1 MHTIKKLKR
10 TIVFILKLALFA
22 SLFGIFFGIF
32 GINNPWLFNLS
43 RTTGVTMVTFVVL
56 GVALMQVYGGYAIGT
71 QKSRPIVHSMALAT
85 IITDLVTHLQLSIMN
100 TSEKNNAHFV
110 YETPERLLL
119 VILLQLVVI
128 VFFAYFG
135 NYIYFSLEPPEKCCV
150 ISSSRQSLG
159 NIIPK
164 VDRFRKQY
172 EVDEIIRY
180 DDPKVLDVIAR
191 NDTVFLYDVPIKERI
206 HLIEYCY
213 QKQKNIYYNF
223 EMIDVV
229 SQGAKYV
236 TLDDKSMV
244 MYTAKD
250 LTMEQ
255 RIAKRVMDLALSLV
269 GLIVASPIMLVCAIA
284 IKAEDGGHVFYK
296 QKRLTKYGRVFEV
309 YKFRT
314 MKEENSIHKSVTEN
328 DDRITKVG
336 KYLRKFRV
344 DELPQLLNILKGDM
358 TIVGPRPEMLE
369 NVEKYTEELPEFS
382 YRLRMKAGLTGLA
395 QISGK
400 YNTSPKDKLVMDLM
414 YIENYSIWMDIKLIF
429 QTITVFLKASEST
442 EAFGSQELYDF
453 DEDRERKRKA
463 AQEGKDAPKE
473 GEKGRKGEPHGHQ
486 GIFAPGVPRHGGG
499 VLPKSGGRHGF
510 GEAAVRHHRQP
521 GNPHAR
527 RGRPGHPGNAAG

>member
-1 MHTIKKLKR
+1 MHTMIKKLKR
-10 TIVFILKLALFA
+10 TVVFILKLALFA

-32 GINNPWLFNLS
+32 GIHNPWLFNLS

-56 GVALMQVYGGYAIGT
+56 GIALMSVYGGYSIGT
-71 QKSRPIVHSMALAT
+71 QKSKPIVHSMALAT
-85 IITDLVTHLQLSIMN
+85 IMTDLVTHLQLSIMN
-100 TSEKNNAHFV
+100 TSEKNNDHFV
-110 YETPERLLL
+110 YETPHLLLL
-119 VILLQLVVI
+119 VIFLQIIVI

-135 NYIYFSLEPPEKCCV
+135 NYVYFSLEPPEKCCV

-164 VDRFRKQY
+164 IQRFRKQY
-172 EVDEIIRY
+172 EIDEIIRY
-180 DDPKVLDVIAR
+180 DDPNILDVILR
-191 NDTVFLYDVPIKERI
+191 SNTVFLYDVPAKERND
-206 HLIEYCY
+206 LISFCY
-213 QKQKNIYYNF
+213 QTQKNIYYNF
-223 EMIDVV
+223 ETIDVV

-255 RIAKRVMDLALSLV
+255 RIVKRLTDLAVSIV
-269 GLIVASPIMLVCAIA
+269 GLIVASPIMLGCAIA
-284 IKAEDGGHVFYK
+284 IKLDDGGKIFYK

-314 MKEENSIHKSVTEN
+314 MKEDNSVHRSVTEN
-328 DDRITKVG
+328 DDRITRVG
-336 KYLRKFRV
+336 RVLRKFRI
-344 DELPQLLNILKGDM
+344 DELPQLINILNGDM
-358 TIVGPRPEMLE
+358 TVVGPRPEMLE

-414 YIENYSIWMDIKLIF
+414 YIENYSIWQDFKLIF

-442 EAFGSQELYDF
+442 EAFGKEELYDF
-453 DEDRERKRKA
+453 DNDRERDRKPA
-463 AQEGKDAPKE
+463 AKPDSDKDKDTHNE
-473 GEKGRKGEPHGHQ
+473 EDDHGD
-486 GIFAPGVPRHGGG
+486 
-499 VLPKSGGRHGF
+499 
-510 GEAAVRHHRQP
+510 
-521 GNPHAR
+521 
-527 RGRPGHPGNAAG
+527 

>member
-1 MHTIKKLKR
+1 MIKKLKR
-10 TIVFILKLALFA
+10 TVVFILKLALFA

-56 GVALMQVYGGYAIGT
+56 GIALMSVYGGYSIGT
-71 QKSRPIVHSMALAT
+71 QKSKPIVHSMALAT
-85 IITDLVTHLQLSIMN
+85 IMTDLVTHLQLSIMN
-100 TSEKNNAHFV
+100 TSEKNNDHFV
-110 YETPERLLL
+110 YETPHLLLL
-119 VILLQLVVI
+119 VMVLQILVI

-135 NYIYFSLEPPEKCCV
+135 NYVYFSLEPPERCCV

-164 VDRFRKQY
+164 VQRFKKQY
-172 EVDEIIRY
+172 EIDEIIRY
-180 DDPKVLDVIAR
+180 DDPDILDVILR
-191 NDTVFLYDVPIKERI
+191 SNTVFLYDVPIKERND
-206 HLIEYCY
+206 LISFCY
-213 QKQKNIYYNF
+213 QTQKNIYYNF
-223 EMIDVV
+223 ETIDVV

-236 TLDDKSMV
+236 TLDDKSLV

-255 RIAKRVMDLALSLV
+255 RIVKRLTDLAVSIV
-269 GLIVASPIMLVCAIA
+269 GLIVASPIMLGCAIA
-284 IKAEDGGHVFYK
+284 IKLDDGGKVFYK

-328 DDRITKVG
+328 DDRITRVG
-336 KYLRKFRV
+336 KVLRKFRI
-344 DELPQLLNILKGDM
+344 DELPQLLNILNGDM
-358 TIVGPRPEMLE
+358 TVVGPRPEMLE

-414 YIENYSIWMDIKLIF
+414 YIENYSIWQDFKLIF

-442 EAFGSQELYDF
+442 EAFGKEELYDF
-453 DEDRERKRKA
+453 DNGRERDRKP
-463 AQEGKDAPKE
+463 APKE
-473 GEKGRKGEPHGHQ
+473 EEN
-486 GIFAPGVPRHGGG
+486 GG
-499 VLPKSGGRHGF
+499 K
-510 GEAAVRHHRQP
+510 
-521 GNPHAR
+521 
-527 RGRPGHPGNAAG
+527 

>member
-56 GVALMQVYGGYAIGT
+56 GIALMQVYGGYAIGT

-164 VDRFRKQY
+164 IDRFRKQY

-358 TIVGPRPEMLE
+358 TVVGPRPEMLE
-369 NVEKYTEELPEFS
+369 NVEKYTEALPEFS

-395 QISGK
+395 QIYGK

-414 YIENYSIWMDIKLIF
+414 YIENYSIWQDFKLIF
-429 QTITVFLKASEST
+429 QTVTVFLKASEST
-442 EAFGSQELYDF
+442 EAFGVEELYDF
-453 DEDRERKRKA
+453 DEDRERNRKA
-463 AQEGKDAPKE
+463 KKRGQPRQEKE
-473 GEKGRKGEPHGHQ
+473 
-486 GIFAPGVPRHGGG
+486 
-499 VLPKSGGRHGF
+499 
-510 GEAAVRHHRQP
+510 
-521 GNPHAR
+521 
-527 RGRPGHPGNAAG
+527 

>member
-1 MHTIKKLKR
+1 MHSMIKKLKR
-10 TIVFILKLALFA
+10 TVVFILKLALFA

-56 GVALMQVYGGYAIGT
+56 GIALMSVYGGYSIGST
-71 QKSRPIVHSMALAT
+71 KSKPIVHSMALAT
-85 IITDLVTHLQLSIMN
+85 IMTDLVTHLQLSIMN
-100 TSEKNNAHFV
+100 TSEKNNDHFV
-110 YETPERLLL
+110 YETPHLLLL
-119 VILLQLVVI
+119 VMALQILVI

-135 NYIYFSLEPPEKCCV
+135 NYVYFSLEPPERCCV

-164 VDRFRKQY
+164 VQRFKKQY
-172 EVDEIIRY
+172 EIDEIIRY
-180 DDPKVLDVIAR
+180 DDPNILDVILR
-191 NDTVFLYDVPIKERI
+191 SNTVFLYDVPIKERND
-206 HLIEYCY
+206 LISFCY
-213 QKQKNIYYNF
+213 QTQKNIYYNF
-223 EMIDVV
+223 ETIDVV

-236 TLDDKSMV
+236 TLDDKSLV

-255 RIAKRVMDLALSLV
+255 RIVKRLTDLAVSLV
-269 GLIVASPIMLVCAIA
+269 GLIVASPIMLGCAIA
-284 IKAEDGGHVFYK
+284 IKLDDGGKVFYK

-314 MKEENSIHKSVTEN
+314 MKEENSVHKSVTEN
-328 DDRITKVG
+328 DDRITRVG
-336 KYLRKFRV
+336 KVLRKFRL
-344 DELPQLLNILKGDM
+344 DELPQLLNILYGDM
-358 TIVGPRPEMLE
+358 TVVGPRPEMLE

-414 YIENYSIWMDIKLIF
+414 YIENYSIWRDFKLIF

-442 EAFGSQELYDF
+442 EAFHKEELYDF
-453 DEDRERKRKA
+453 DNGRERDRK
-463 AQEGKDAPKE
+463 P
-473 GEKGRKGEPHGHQ
+473 GEKEEEN
-486 GIFAPGVPRHGGG
+486 GG
-499 VLPKSGGRHGF
+499 K
-510 GEAAVRHHRQP
+510 
-521 GNPHAR
+521 
-527 RGRPGHPGNAAG
+527 

>member
-10 TIVFILKLALFA
+10 TIVFVLKLALFA

-56 GVALMQVYGGYAIGT
+56 GVALMSVYGGYAIGT

-119 VILLQLVVI
+119 VIVLQLIVI

-135 NYIYFSLEPPEKCCV
+135 NYIYFSLAPPERCCV

-159 NIIPK
+159 HIIPK
-164 VDRFRKQY
+164 IDRFRKQY
-172 EVDEIIRY
+172 ELDEIIRY
-180 DDPKVLDVIAR
+180 DAPNVLDVIAR
-191 NDTVFLYDVPIKERI
+191 NDTVFLYDVPIKERNQ
-206 HLIEYCY
+206 LIDFCY

-236 TLDDKSMV
+236 TLDDKSLV

-255 RIAKRVMDLALSLV
+255 RIAKRLIDLFISIV
-269 GLIVASPIMLVCAIA
+269 GLVIASPVMLACAIA

-314 MKEENSIHKSVTEN
+314 MKAENSIHKSVTEN

-358 TIVGPRPEMLE
+358 TVVGPRPEMLE

-414 YIENYSIWMDIKLIF
+414 YIENYSIWQDVKLIF

-442 EAFGSQELYDF
+442 EAFGTEQLFDF
-453 DEDRERKRKA
+453 DEDRERNRKA
-463 AQEGKDAPKE
+463 AAAKKQGA
-473 GEKGRKGEPHGHQ
+473 EKGKKG
-486 GIFAPGVPRHGGG
+486 
-499 VLPKSGGRHGF
+499 
-510 GEAAVRHHRQP
+510 
-521 GNPHAR
+521 
-527 RGRPGHPGNAAG
+527 

>member
-1 MHTIKKLKR
+1 MHMIKKLKR
-10 TIVFILKLALFA
+10 TIVFILKIALFA

-32 GINNPWLFNLS
+32 GINNPWLFNFS

-56 GVALMQVYGGYAIGT
+56 GIALMSVYGGYAVGS

-85 IITDLVTHLQLSIMN
+85 VITDLVTHLQLSIMN
-100 TSEKNNAHFV
+100 TSEKNNDHFV
-110 YETPERLLL
+110 YETPHLLLL
-119 VILLQLVVI
+119 VMVLQVLVI
-128 VFFAYFG
+128 IFFAYFG
-135 NYIYFSLEPPEKCCV
+135 NYVYFSIEPPERCCV
-150 ISSSRQSLG
+150 ISSSSQSLG
-159 NIIPK
+159 HIIPK
-164 VDRFRKQY
+164 ILRFKKQY
-172 EVDEIIRY
+172 EIDEIVRY
-180 DDPKVLDVIAR
+180 DAQNVLDVISR
-191 NDTVFLYDVPIKERI
+191 SDTIFLYDVPTKERTD
-206 HLIEYCY
+206 LIDFCY

-244 MYTAKD
+244 MHMAKD
-250 LTMEQ
+250 LTFEQ
-255 RIAKRVMDLALSLV
+255 RVIKRLMDLSIS
-269 GLIVASPIMLVCAIA
+269 IVALILTSPIMLACAIA
-284 IKAEDGGHVFYK
+284 IKAEDGGKVFYK

-336 KYLRKFRV
+336 KYLRKFRI

-358 TIVGPRPEMLE
+358 TVVGPRPEMLE
-369 NVEKYTEELPEFS
+369 NVEKYTEELPEFA

-414 YIENYSIWMDIKLIF
+414 YIENYSIWQDIKLIF

-442 EAFGSQELYDF
+442 EAFGAQELFDF
-453 DEDRERKRKA
+453 DEDRERNRKA
-463 AQEGKDAPKE
+463 ARAAKAGGAAPDGETEKE
-473 GEKGRKGEPHGHQ
+473 G
-486 GIFAPGVPRHGGG
+486 
-499 VLPKSGGRHGF
+499 
-510 GEAAVRHHRQP
+510 
-521 GNPHAR
+521 
-527 RGRPGHPGNAAG
+527 

>member
-1 MHTIKKLKR
+1 MHTMIKKLKR
-10 TIVFILKLALFA
+10 TVVFVLKLALFA

-32 GINNPWLFNLS
+32 GIKNPWLFNLS

-56 GVALMQVYGGYAIGT
+56 GIALMSVYGGYSIGT
-71 QKSRPIVHSMALAT
+71 QKSKPIVHSMALAT
-85 IITDLVTHLQLSIMN
+85 IMTDLVTHLQLSIMN
-100 TSEKNNAHFV
+100 TSEKNNDHFV
-110 YETPERLLL
+110 YETPHLLLL
-119 VILLQLVVI
+119 VMVLQILVI

-135 NYIYFSLEPPEKCCV
+135 NYVYFSLEPPEKCCV

-164 VDRFRKQY
+164 VRRFKKQY
-172 EVDEIIRY
+172 EIDEIIRY
-180 DDPKVLDVIAR
+180 DDPKVLDVVQR
-191 NDTVFLYDVPIKERI
+191 SNTVFLYDVPIKERND
-206 HLIEYCY
+206 LISFCY
-213 QKQKNIYYNF
+213 QTQKNIYYNF
-223 EMIDVV
+223 ETIDVV

-255 RIAKRVMDLALSLV
+255 RIVKRLTDLAVSIV
-269 GLIVASPIMLVCAIA
+269 GLLLTSPVMLGCAIA
-284 IKAEDGGHVFYK
+284 IKLDDGGKVFYK

-314 MKEENSIHKSVTEN
+314 MKEANSINKSVTEN
-328 DDRITKVG
+328 DDRITRVG
-336 KYLRKFRV
+336 KVLRKFRI

-358 TIVGPRPEMLE
+358 TVVGPRPEMLE

-414 YIENYSIWMDIKLIF
+414 YIENYSIWQDFKLIF
-429 QTITVFLKASEST
+429 QTVTVFLKASEST
-442 EAFGSQELYDF
+442 EAFGKNELYDF
-453 DEDRERKRKA
+453 DNDRERDRRPA
-463 AQEGKDAPKE
+463 SKE
-473 GEKGRKGEPHGHQ
+473 EDNGDK
-486 GIFAPGVPRHGGG
+486 
-499 VLPKSGGRHGF
+499 
-510 GEAAVRHHRQP
+510 
-521 GNPHAR
+521 
-527 RGRPGHPGNAAG
+527 

>member
-1 MHTIKKLKR
+1 MHTMIKKLKR
-10 TIVFILKLALFA
+10 TVVFILKLALFA

-56 GVALMQVYGGYAIGT
+56 GIALMSVYGGYSIGT
-71 QKSRPIVHSMALAT
+71 QKSKPIVHSMALAT
-85 IITDLVTHLQLSIMN
+85 IMTDLVTHLQLSIMN
-100 TSEKNNAHFV
+100 TSEKNNDHFV
-110 YETPERLLL
+110 YETPHLLLL
-119 VILLQLVVI
+119 VIVLQILVI

-135 NYIYFSLEPPEKCCV
+135 NYVYFSLEPPEKCCV

-164 VDRFRKQY
+164 IKRFKKQY
-172 EVDEIIRY
+172 EIDEIIRY
-180 DDPKVLDVIAR
+180 NDPQVLDVILR
-191 NDTVFLYDVPIKERI
+191 SNTVFLYDVPAKERND
-206 HLIEYCY
+206 LISFCY
-213 QKQKNIYYNF
+213 QTQKNLYYNF
-223 EMIDVV
+223 ETIDVV

-255 RIAKRVMDLALSLV
+255 RIVKRLTDLAVSIV
-269 GLIVASPIMLVCAIA
+269 GLVLTSPVMLGCAIA
-284 IKAEDGGHVFYK
+284 IKLDDGGKVFYK

-314 MKEENSIHKSVTEN
+314 MKEANSINKSVTEN
-328 DDRITKVG
+328 DDRITRVG
-336 KYLRKFRV
+336 KVLRKFRI
-344 DELPQLLNILKGDM
+344 DELPQLLNILVGDM
-358 TIVGPRPEMLE
+358 TVVGPRPEMLE

-414 YIENYSIWMDIKLIF
+414 YIENYSIWQDFKLIF

-442 EAFGSQELYDF
+442 EAFGSEELYDF
-453 DEDRERKRKA
+453 DNDRERDRK
-463 AQEGKDAPKE
+463 P
-473 GEKGRKGEPHGHQ
+473 
-486 GIFAPGVPRHGGG
+486 APGEDADGD
-499 VLPKSGGRHGF
+499 K
-510 GEAAVRHHRQP
+510 
-521 GNPHAR
+521 
-527 RGRPGHPGNAAG
+527 

>member
-1 MHTIKKLKR
+1 MIKKLKR
-10 TIVFILKLALFA
+10 TVVFILKLALFA

-32 GINNPWLFNLS
+32 GIHNPWLFNLS

-56 GVALMQVYGGYAIGT
+56 GIALMSVYGGYAVGT
-71 QKSRPIVHSMALAT
+71 QKSKPIVHSMALAT

-110 YETPERLLL
+110 YETPHLLLL
-119 VILLQLVVI
+119 VMVLQVLVI

-135 NYIYFSLEPPEKCCV
+135 NYVYFSLEPPERCCV

-159 NIIPK
+159 SIIPK
-164 VDRFRKQY
+164 ISRFQKQY
-172 EVDEIIRY
+172 EVKETIRY
-180 DDPKVLDVIAR
+180 DDKKVLNAILDC
-191 NDTVFLYDVPIKERI
+191 DTVFLYDVPLKERND
-206 HLIEYCY
+206 LISFCY
-213 QKQKNIYYNF
+213 QTQKNIYYNF
-223 EMIDVV
+223 ETIDVV

-236 TLDDKSMV
+236 TLDDKSLV

-255 RIAKRVMDLALSLV
+255 RIVKRLTDLAVAIV
-269 GLIVASPIMLVCAIA
+269 GLVLTSPIMLACAIA
-284 IKAEDGGHVFYK
+284 IKAEDGGKVMYK

-314 MKEENSIHKSVTEN
+314 MRENSAQVSVMEN

-336 KYLRKFRV
+336 RVLRKFRI
-344 DELPQLLNILKGDM
+344 DELPQLLNILNGDM
-358 TIVGPRPEMLE
+358 TVVGPRPEMLE

-414 YIENYSIWMDIKLIF
+414 YNENYSIWQDFKLIF

-442 EAFGSQELYDF
+442 EAFGAEELYDF
-453 DEDRERKRKA
+453 DGDKGQDKDQDKDEN
-463 AQEGKDAPKE
+463 QEVN
-473 GEKGRKGEPHGHQ
+473 HGD
-486 GIFAPGVPRHGGG
+486 
-499 VLPKSGGRHGF
+499 
-510 GEAAVRHHRQP
+510 
-521 GNPHAR
+521 
-527 RGRPGHPGNAAG
+527 